1 MSITNPFA
9 YNTGS
14 TISGTEQFGNYA
26 DQQNRIT
33 LYVNGEIVSN
43 ITTALTGFDPLDYTY
58 VGSHVTESG
67 SGGTPIS
74 FFDGRI
80 GEVQYY
86 NFPLDGRTMLFN
98 YNITKSR
105 YGY

>member
-14 TISGTEQFGNYA
+14 TISGTEQFGNIAVGLPTSGFESTGLKWWNGPDQELGYVIAHQSPTGQPGA
-26 DQQNRIT
+26 D
-33 LYVNGEIVSN
+33 
-43 ITTALTGFDPLDYTY
+43 
-58 VGSHVTESG
+58 
-67 SGGTPIS
+67 
-74 FFDGRI
+74 

>member
-1 MSITNPFA
+1 MSITN
-9 YNTGS
+9 
-14 TISGTEQFGNYA
+14 
-26 DQQNRIT
+26 
-33 LYVNGEIVSN
+33 
-43 ITTALTGFDPLDYTY
+43 PLDYTY